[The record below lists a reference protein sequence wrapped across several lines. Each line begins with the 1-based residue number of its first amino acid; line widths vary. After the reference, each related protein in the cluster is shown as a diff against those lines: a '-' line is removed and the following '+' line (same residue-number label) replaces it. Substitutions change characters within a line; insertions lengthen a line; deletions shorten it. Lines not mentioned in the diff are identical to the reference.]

1 MDIHKLIDRL
11 EDEENAVLRR
21 SFLAPVVRGGSVG
34 VRIQGVVCR
43 FTPQDRRFEGWG
55 VFRPVSLDAVR
66 LELTVGPETADPVSE
81 LVHGRVDPRSEEEGV
96 ARLYVNAEEA
106 EVRMTFLRSFSLKRF
121 LDANREQME
130 GLAEAGLLTD
140 REIRR
145 LIAENEERFAVL
157 EADGIRDG
165 DRLEH
170 EVHGDT
176 VTTRYTDVTGAIRID
191 EVQVGAEQRTML
203 MGSLFGPQSSFRN
216 GLLDLVFSRSLST
229 P

>member
-1 MDIHKLIDRL
+1 MRGAARALGQ
-11 EDEENAVLRR
+11 VLRGPGVA
-21 SFLAPVVRGGSVG
+21 FLLVSSTSAAGQAQAPSERCCAQFDYILERTIFKV
-34 VRIQGVVCR
+34 
-43 FTPQDRRFEGWG
+43 
-55 VFRPVSLDAVR
+55 DAVR
-66 LELTVGPETADPVSE
+66 LELTVGSETADPVSE

-157 EADGIRDG
+157 EGDGIRDG

-170 EVHGDT
+170 EVRGDT

>member
-1 MDIHKLIDRL
+1 MRAAARALGRL
-11 EDEENAVLRR
+11 LRGPGAALMMAALYSPPGQAQTLSER
-21 SFLAPVVRGGSVG
+21 
-34 VRIQGVVCR
+34 CCTR
-43 FTPQDRRFEGWG
+43 FDYILERTIFQ
-55 VFRPVSLDAVR
+55 VDAVR
-66 LELTVGPETADPVSE
+66 LELTVGPETADPVSV
-81 LVHGRVDPRSEEEGV
+81 LVHGRADPRSEEDAV
-96 ARLYVNAEEA
+96 ARLYVDSEEA

-130 GLAEAGLLTD
+130 RLAEAGLLTD
-140 REIRR
+140 GETRR
-145 LIAENEERFAVL
+145 LIAENEERFAL
-157 EADGIRDG
+157 LDADGIRDG

-170 EVHGDT
+170 EVRGDT

-203 MGSLFGPQSSFRN
+203 MGSLFGPRSSFRN